1 MLNQFKTTPMTTEEI
16 QEKAPAVLSQGTD
29 SRVSKQFTHIP
40 TTTLISDMGKLGW
53 YVADVGQQKSG
64 IASNKEFGKHMV
76 VFRNNDIKMTDDSG
90 DTVYPQILITNAHN
104 GTAAF
109 QFNAG
114 LFRLVCSNGLVVS
127 TEDFGSLRIKHRGY
141 SFEELQTTV
150 MKMVEEL
157 PTTVEVLNKFKAVEL
172 SEEQKI
178 EFALEALGVRF
189 DGEQA
194 VVEPKILLEPKREA
208 DKGNNLWAVYN
219 VVQENIIQGGF
230 AYKTPKGRNKTA
242 KKIKAFKRDI
252 AVNKELFAL
261 AETFAQ

>member
-1 MLNQFKTTPMTTEEI
+1 MLNQSKTTPMTLEEI
-16 QEKAPAVLSQGTD
+16 AAKAPAVLAEVSA
-29 SRVSKQFTHIP
+29 SRVSKHFTHIP
-40 TTTLISDMGKLGW
+40 TTRLISDMEKLGW
-53 YVADVGQQKSG
+53 YVADVGQQQSG
-64 IASNKEFGKHMV
+64 DVSRQQFGKHMV
-76 VFRNNDIKMTDDSG
+76 IFRNKDIKMTDDSG
-90 DTVYPQILITNAHN
+90 DTVFPQILITNAHN

-127 TEDFGSLRIKHRGY
+127 TENFGSLRIKHRGY

-157 PTTVEVLNKFKAVEL
+157 PGTVEVLNRFKAVEL
-172 SEEQKI
+172 TEEQKI

-189 DGEQA
+189 GGEEA
-194 VVEPKILLEPKREA
+194 IVEPKLLLEPKREA
-208 DKGNNLWAVYN
+208 DQGNSLWAVYN
-219 VVQENIIQGGF
+219 VVQENMIQGGF

-252 AVNKELFAL
+252 QVNKELFAL
-261 AETFAQ
+261 AESFA

>member
-1 MLNQFKTTPMTTEEI
+1 MLDQNKQTPMTLEEI
-16 QEKAPAVLSQGTD
+16 QKKAPAVLAQGTA
-29 SRVSKQFTHIP
+29 SRVSKHFTHIP
-40 TTTLISDMGKLGW
+40 TTTLISDMEKLGW
-53 YVADVGQQKSG
+53 YVADVGQQTSG
-64 IASNKEFGKHMV
+64 IASNQEFGKHMV
-76 VFRNNDIKMTDDSG
+76 IFRNKDLKMTDDSG
-90 DTVYPQILITNAHN
+90 DTVFPQILITNAHN

-157 PTTVEVLNKFKAVEL
+157 PGTVEVLNKFKAVEL

-189 DGEQA
+189 EGEQA
-194 VVEPKILLEPKREA
+194 VVEPKLLLEPKREA

-230 AYKTPKGRNKTA
+230 AYKTSKGRNKTA

-252 AVNKELFAL
+252 RVNKELFAL
-261 AETFAQ
+261 AEAFAQ